1 MDTKLTRAELNDR
14 LDDLK
19 ARAAMIAKS
28 SPEGEQAEE
37 VAGEAEVIEQYV
49 APADWIYFHS
59 RVEKIIRDAGMVEPE
74 VGDE

>member
-1 MDTKLTRAELNDR
+1 MDKMTRAELNHR

-19 ARAAMIAKS
+19 ARAAIIAKS

-37 VAGEAEVIEQYV
+37 VAGEAEVIEQFV
-49 APADWIYFHS
+49 APADWIYFHD

-74 VGDE
+74 AGDG

>member
-1 MDTKLTRAELNDR
+1 MDKMTRSELNDR

-19 ARAAMIAKS
+19 ARAAIIAKS

-37 VAGEAEVIEQYV
+37 VAGEAEVIEQFV
-49 APADWIYFHS
+49 APADWIYFRD

-74 VGDE
+74 VGGE

>member
-1 MDTKLTRAELNDR
+1 MDAKLTRAELNDR

-19 ARAAMIAKS
+19 ARAAMIAKF

-37 VAGEAEVIEQYV
+37 VAGEAEVIEQFV
-49 APADWIYFHS
+49 APADWIYFHK

-74 VGDE
+74 VDDE